1 MSKSDEQ
8 YRVVFENNS
17 VKKGWDQLKV
27 EFPDKV
33 DECIRFLKASP
44 ADRRNAIGKLKKLRG
59 KYKGILQYDITKDEY
74 RVWYIIDKQSKIVV
88 IRYAGAHPE

>member
-44 ADRRNAIGKLKKLRG
+44 ADRRNAIGKLK
-59 KYKGILQYDITKDEY
+59 
-74 RVWYIIDKQSKIVV
+74 V
-88 IRYAGAHPE
+88 